1 MNYIHIHILIHYL
14 ESIKTREL
22 TNIIV
27 DKFECYFQ
35 VMKLE
40 TEETWTLETAGQIP
54 LESHLGFAFDTNF
67 YSCFLSIP
75 CMGNTL
81 VIL

>member
-1 MNYIHIHILIHYL
+1 MLNCSVECLYIYYTYTIHILYIYYTYTIHTLLHNL
-14 ESIKTREL
+14 ESIKTHEL

-40 TEETWTLETAGQIP
+40 TEETWTLETAGQIL
-54 LESHLGFAFDTNF
+54 LES
-67 YSCFLSIP
+67 Y
-75 CMGNTL
+75 
-81 VIL
+81 